1 MEGLSEEDSVAGAEG
16 LGSMI
21 GFFDSGSGGL
31 TVLRTLRARAPQAD
45 VVYFG
50 DLAHAPYGNRERKE
64 LNELTVA
71 GIQRLVQEGATEI
84 VSACNS
90 VSLSVAEP
98 WFKKLDVPYAHVI
111 EMVSPTVASLRD
123 VTGKV
128 LVVATR
134 ATIESGVYE
143 RGLSEQGVLST
154 GLALPRLVECIEH
167 GEEIGTIMAM
177 LRRGLAPYCTG
188 GEYTHLVLGCTHFP
202 IVEEVFTA
210 TLDHHNATMHI
221 VNPAIAVTEA
231 ICERFCVVGSG
242 VTRFII
248 SKRSNIFERYVRQFF
263 PDMPFT
269 LEVQEDELY
278 D

>member
-1 MEGLSEEDSVAGAEG
+1 MEVSVVEAEG
-16 LGSMI
+16 PGSMI

-31 TVLRTLRARAPQAD
+31 TVLRTLRARAPEAD

-111 EMVSPTVASLRD
+111 EMVGPTVASLRG

-154 GLALPRLVECIEH
+154 GLALPRLVECIER

-177 LRRGLAPYCTG
+177 LRKALAPYCTR
-188 GEYTHLVLGCTHFP
+188 EYTHLVLGCTHFP

-210 TLDHHNATMHI
+210 TLEHHNADMCI
-221 VNPAIAVTEA
+221 VNPATAVTEA
-231 ICERFCVVGSG
+231 ICERFCVAGSG
-242 VTRFII
+242 TTRFII